1 LLQATDRITSE
12 VHTGHRV
19 SRRHRELL
27 WRRIDAR
34 KAHGL
39 LRTVEKGLGRIG
51 IDKQP
56 QDVSDQ
62 RVHVVSP
69 HTIFEDF
76 RRATGVSIYTLWIS
90 RRPGIGA

>member
-1 LLQATDRITSE
+1 LLQATDRVASE

-27 WRRIDAR
+27 RRRIDAR

-39 LRTVEKGLGRIG
+39 LWTVEKGLGGVRIG
-51 IDKQP
+51 KQP

-62 RVHVVSP
+62 RVHVGSP

-76 RRATGVSIYTLWIS
+76 RRPTGISIYTLWIS